1 MRLYQ
6 RSLIL
11 IAVTFFY
18 SYVALSQDQPIGYW
32 RSLLP
37 YNASVGIAANGSNIF
52 VITEQ
57 ALFTMQTNSFNP
69 QPLTYSKVSGMS
81 DVGMKS
87 VAYDNATSTA
97 VLVYI
102 NGNVDL
108 FKDKENTFY
117 NLPDF
122 KTKSISG
129 TKSVSKVFAE
139 NGKAFISTSIGIIV
153 VNLTEKEVKET
164 YQFIK
169 NSQTLAV
176 NDFKRSGHYYY
187 AVTTAGIYR
196 ADTGNQQLQNFQVWQ
211 VIDTI
216 PTLLNVAAVNNDVYF
231 SDQKSVYTLMND
243 TLHFIYQT
251 PSTDSPYITS
261 IDGGLEKLIIS
272 EFKPNVFKGDIK
284 LLDVNG
290 TVTDSFTQYIG
301 APMQSVQ
308 LPDSSIWLAD
318 NYTGTEKVLP
328 NGAISRTPH
337 GPSKVGC
344 YDILASNKEV
354 WVAHGGY
361 DDELFLNVSQGGVS
375 KYNDDAWKYYK
386 QFSFPGIGNMDAFV
400 ALAHNKN
407 TGDMYMGSF
416 QNGLFVLHPDETSE
430 VIYSPFDTSKIY
442 FGDNQRQIAGL
453 GLDKTGNLWVTT
465 AGSFHQLYA
474 KTENGWNKFYVPGNI
489 NGGPMV
495 IDDNG
500 VVWFVALPNGGV
512 VVYDAGG
519 TIEDASD
526 DVYYRYTTGVGS
538 GNLPSNRVYCIA
550 RDHSNSIWVGTDNG
564 IGIISNCGAA
574 NPCDGQIPIV
584 QYDKFAGYL
593 FAGSSVRTIAVD
605 GGNRKWVGTDDGVW
619 LLSSDA
625 QKIIYRFTV
634 ENSPMPSNH
643 VKKISIDDVTG
654 DVYIG
659 TEEGLVSYR
668 STATEGGTSNQNVE
682 IFPNPVKSD
691 YTGTIAI
698 KGLVANADVRITDI
712 AGHLVFK
719 TKAYG
724 GQAVWNGLDYTGH
737 RPQSGV
743 YLVLA
748 TSSDGSQT
756 YSGKIVFVQ

>member
-1 MRLYQ
+1 
-6 RSLIL
+6 
-11 IAVTFFY
+11 
-18 SYVALSQDQPIGYW
+18 
-32 RSLLP
+32 
-37 YNASVGIAANGSNIF
+37 
-52 VITEQ
+52 
-57 ALFTMQTNSFNP
+57 
-69 QPLTYSKVSGMS
+69 
-81 DVGMKS
+81 
-87 VAYDNATSTA
+87 
-97 VLVYI
+97 
-102 NGNVDL
+102 
-108 FKDKENTFY
+108 
-117 NLPDF
+117 
-122 KTKSISG
+122 
-129 TKSVSKVFAE
+129 
-139 NGKAFISTSIGIIV
+139 
-153 VNLTEKEVKET
+153 
-164 YQFIK
+164 
-169 NSQTLAV
+169 
-176 NDFKRSGHYYY
+176 
-187 AVTTAGIYR
+187 
-196 ADTGNQQLQNFQVWQ
+196 
-211 VIDTI
+211 
-216 PTLLNVAAVNNDVYF
+216 
-231 SDQKSVYTLMND
+231 
-243 TLHFIYQT
+243 
-251 PSTDSPYITS
+251 
-261 IDGGLEKLIIS
+261 
-272 EFKPNVFKGDIK
+272 
-284 LLDVNG
+284 
-290 TVTDSFTQYIG
+290 
-301 APMQSVQ
+301 
-308 LPDSSIWLAD
+308 
-318 NYTGTEKVLP
+318 
-328 NGAISRTPH
+328 
-337 GPSKVGC
+337 
-344 YDILASNKEV
+344 
-354 WVAHGGY
+354 
-361 DDELFLNVSQGGVS
+361 
-375 KYNDDAWKYYK
+375 
-386 QFSFPGIGNMDAFV
+386 
-400 ALAHNKN
+400 
-407 TGDMYMGSF
+407 
-416 QNGLFVLHPDETSE
+416 
-430 VIYSPFDTSKIY
+430 
-442 FGDNQRQIAGL
+442 
-453 GLDKTGNLWVTT
+453 
-465 AGSFHQLYA
+465 
-474 KTENGWNKFYVPGNI
+474 
-489 NGGPMV
+489 MV